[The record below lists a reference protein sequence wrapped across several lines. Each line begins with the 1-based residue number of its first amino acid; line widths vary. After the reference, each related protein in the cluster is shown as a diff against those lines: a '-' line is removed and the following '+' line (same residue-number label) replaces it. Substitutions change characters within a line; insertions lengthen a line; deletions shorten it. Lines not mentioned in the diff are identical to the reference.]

1 MVIHSTQ
8 LWSYRWCSI
17 HNLLCS
23 STVNCGHSLSMR
35 RQLRSP
41 LSQMDLF
48 CFHPPAAFDLSVSV
62 YSNNSSQTVKQFPC
76 QTAIGRVFSV
86 SLTVQSRTPVV
97 KRLVSHLAFLFFT
110 YLLSRDVSQC
120 CSMPYLVIWTVVSF
134 WIGAMLSVVKKI
146 TRYPCVVFRDTKYTA
161 QKQYNVSPDQ
171 CCW

>member
-1 MVIHSTQ
+1 MQHTQSVMFIHGQ
-8 LWSYRWCSI
+8 LWSFIVNEASIAITPVTDGPVLFSPTCCLWC
-17 HNLLCS
+17 LC
-23 STVNCGHSLSMR
+23 LFK
-35 RQLRSP
+35 QLKS
-41 LSQMDLF
+41 D
-48 CFHPPAAFDLSVSV
+48 
-62 YSNNSSQTVKQFPC
+62 KQFPC

-97 KRLVSHLAFLFFT
+97 KRLVSHLAFLFI
-110 YLLSRDVSQC
+110 YLISRVVCLQC
-120 CSMPYLVIWTVVSF
+120 CSMRYLVIWTVVSF